1 MRSAISSRKPWAK
14 ESNLNSH
21 HRLQRRQ
28 RLATRL
34 VRLRCSIAR
43 ATLTPLAF
51 AIAAQLAG
59 CTNGSIAAAR
69 GELAAGHYA
78 AAHQDLVT
86 ASHSSEQLSARERR
100 EVADG
105 ICLTEYKIGA
115 PDYPFA
121 EQQHACAAAAGA
133 PGSESSALLDKVEK
147 AQRTTTS
154 EEISNAISHGDIA
167 QAEAAIARYNSIPGG
182 DPNAVERWSHQ
193 LWAVVN
199 REDHGPTR
207 DRKRH
212 LAPAISEAARAYPRM
227 KAMKEGAFQLWVEEH
242 ATVGGTKMLSL
253 VQVGRSTLNLWIPSD
268 HLGTAAL
275 NLDRFTN
282 INDALVA
289 RCHCDGRTKIAVQ
302 GSDLPAYLVRLDPE
316 TRLSEVL
323 ILAPH

>member
-1 MRSAISSRKPWAK
+1 M
-14 ESNLNSH
+14 
-21 HRLQRRQ
+21 
-28 RLATRL
+28 L
-34 VRLRCSIAR
+34 VER
-43 ATLTPLAF
+43 ATLTPLAL
-51 AIAAQLAG
+51 AVAALFAG
-59 CTNGSIAAAR
+59 CTNGAIVAAR

-78 AAHQDLVT
+78 AAHQDLIT
-86 ASHSSEQLSARERR
+86 ASHNSEQLSARERR

-105 ICLTEYKIGA
+105 LCLTEYKIGA
-115 PDYPFA
+115 PAYPFA
-121 EQQHACAAAAGA
+121 EQQHACATAAEAS
-133 PGSESSALLDKVEK
+133 GSESSAVLDKVEDE
-147 AQRTTTS
+147 QRTTAS
-154 EEISNAISHGDIA
+154 EKISNAISRGDIA

-182 DPNAVERWSHQ
+182 DPNAVERWSQQ

-199 REDHGPTR
+199 REDHGSAR

-212 LAPAISEAARAYPRM
+212 LAPAISEAMREYPRM
-227 KAMKEGAFQLWVEEH
+227 KSMKEDAFQRWVEEH
-242 ATVGGTKMLSL
+242 ATVAGTRMVSL
-253 VQVGRSTLNLWIPSD
+253 VQVGRSTLNLWIPNK

-316 TRLSEVL
+316 TRQSEVL